1 MVFNKAKGGFMG
13 RTIRFASIVVVALTC
28 VGTWAAAPGGAA
40 PLPDVVTREGR
51 SALMV
56 DGAPYLLL
64 GAQVNN
70 SSNWPEYLKQVW
82 PAVAK
87 LGANT
92 VSVPIA
98 WEQVEPVEGR
108 FDFSFLDTLLGE
120 AREHHVR
127 LVLLWFATWKN
138 NGPNYAPAW
147 VKLDNKRF
155 PRLTRADGGL
165 LNSMSPHSAAT
176 LEADKRAFVAFMRHL
191 READP
196 QRTAILIQ
204 VQNEPGTY
212 GSPRDFGPEA
222 QRLFEQAVPAVL
234 RQRLGAKAGTWS
246 EAFGKDADEYF
257 RAWSVAKYIG
267 DVAAAGKREYALP
280 MYVNCALRDP
290 FNPGKPGGYAS
301 GGPTDNVIAI
311 YRAAAPA
318 IDIVAPDIYLKES
331 NKVARVIELYR
342 KGGPLLVPEIGNDPV
357 FARYFYDVL
366 GNQSLGIV
374 PFGIDYTGYSNFPLG
389 AKDVNEAID
398 AFGAPYRLLAP
409 MAREWAALSFQRRTW
424 GAGEPDDHSSRTLD
438 LGRWTATLSFNEWQ
452 FGQKEWFPNVK
463 DTPAWRPLSGGALL
477 AELGPD
483 EFLLAGQNVRVSF
496 GVGGGRKAN
505 GLIFD
510 VVEEG
515 RYVDGKWT
523 RVRIWNGDQSD
534 YGLNLT
540 EDARL
545 LRVKLATY

>member
-1 MVFNKAKGGFMG
+1 MR
-13 RTIRFASIVVVALTC
+13 RTIRSISSGFVSVI
-28 VGTWAAAPGGAA
+28 VGTMLCTVAGAAAPV
-40 PLPDVVTREGR
+40 PLPGVVTKEGR

-70 SSNWPEYLKQVW
+70 SSNWPEALAAVW
-82 PAVAK
+82 PAVTA

-92 VSVPIA
+92 VSVPVA

-108 FDFSFLDTLLGE
+108 FDFSFLDTLLGA
-120 AREHHVR
+120 AREHEVR

-147 VKLDNKRF
+147 VKLDGQRF
-155 PRLTRADGGL
+155 PRLVTADGKV
-165 LNSMSPHSAAT
+165 LNSLSPHSAAT

-196 QRTAILIQ
+196 QRTAILVQ

-212 GSPRDFGPEA
+212 GSARDFGPEA
-222 QRLFEQAVPAVL
+222 QRLFERPVPPEL
-234 RQRLGAKAGTWS
+234 RRRLGAKAGSWS
-246 EAFGKDADEYF
+246 DAFGKDADEYF
-257 RAWSVAKYIG
+257 HAWSIAKYIG
-267 DVAAAGKREYALP
+267 DIAAAGKREYALP

-290 FNPGKPGGYAS
+290 FNPGKAGDYAS
-301 GGPTDNVIAI
+301 GGPTDNVIGI

-318 IDIVAPDIYLKES
+318 IDIVAPDIYIKES

-357 FARYFYDVL
+357 FARYFYDVI
-366 GNQSLGIV
+366 GNQALGIV
-374 PFGIDYTGYSNFPLG
+374 PFGIDFTGYSNFPLG
-389 AKDVNEAID
+389 AKNVSEAIE

-409 MAREWAALSFQRRTW
+409 MARQWAALSFQHRVW
-424 GAGEPDDHSSRTLD
+424 GAGEPDDHSKRTLD
-438 LGRWTATLSFNEWQ
+438 LGRWSATLSFGEWQ

-463 DTPAWRPLSGGALL
+463 DQPSWRPLSGGALL
-477 AELGPD
+477 AELAPD
-483 EFLLAGQNVRVSF
+483 EYLLTGQNVRVSF
-496 GVGGGRKAN
+496 GIGAGRKAN
-505 GLIFD
+505 GLIYDF
-510 VVEEG
+510 VEEG
-515 RYVDGKWT
+515 RYVKGRWT
-523 RVRIWNGDQSD
+523 RIRLWNGDQTD

-540 EDARL
+540 EDPRI

>member
-1 MVFNKAKGGFMG
+1 MRV
-13 RTIRFASIVVVALTC
+13 TIRFASIAVCVFTC
-28 VGTWAAAPGGAA
+28 VGTWAAAPAGS
-40 PLPDVVTREGR
+40 PPVPSVVTRDGR

-56 DGAPYLLL
+56 DGAPYLVL

-70 SSNWPEYLKQVW
+70 SSNWPATLEDVW
-82 PAVAK
+82 PAVSK

-98 WEQVEPVEGR
+98 WEQIEPVEGK

-120 AREHHVR
+120 AREHRVR

-147 VKLDNKRF
+147 VKLDGKRF
-155 PRLTRADGGL
+155 PRLIKADGGV

-176 LEADKRAFVAFMRHL
+176 LEADQRAFVAFMRHL

-196 QRTAILIQ
+196 QHTVILVQ

-212 GSPRDFGPEA
+212 GSARDFGAEA
-222 QRLFEQAVPAVL
+222 QRLFRQPVPAEL
-234 RQRLGAKAGTWS
+234 RKRLGAKAGTWS

-257 RAWSVAKYIG
+257 HAWSVAKYIG
-267 DVAAAGKREYALP
+267 AVAAAGKREYALP

-290 FNPGKPGGYAS
+290 FNPGKAGDYAS
-301 GGPTDNVIAI
+301 GGPTDNVIEI
-311 YRAAAPA
+311 YRVAAPA
-318 IDIVAPDIYLKES
+318 IDIVAPDIYMKES
-331 NKVARVIELYR
+331 SKVARVIELYR

-366 GNQSLGIV
+366 GSQALGIV

-409 MAREWAALSFQRRTW
+409 MAREWAGLSAERKVW

-438 LGRWTATLSFNEWQ
+438 LGRWTATLAFGEWQ

-463 DTPAWRPLSGGALL
+463 DKPAWRPLSGGAVL
-477 AELGPD
+477 AQLGPD

-496 GVGGGRKAN
+496 GVGGGRRAN
-505 GLIFD
+505 GLIYD

-545 LRVKLATY
+545 LHVKLATY

>member
-1 MVFNKAKGGFMG
+1 MRPK
-13 RTIRFASIVVVALTC
+13 IRPASMAASALLSA
-28 VGTWAAAPGGAA
+28 VSWAAAPV
-40 PLPDVVTREGR
+40 PPIPSVVTRDGR

-70 SSNWPEYLKQVW
+70 SSNWPGYLPDVW
-82 PAVAK
+82 PAVST

-98 WEQVEPVEGR
+98 WEQIEPVEGK
-108 FDFSFLDTLLGE
+108 FDFAFLDELLGE
-120 AREHHVR
+120 AREAKVR

-147 VKLDNKRF
+147 VKLDGKRF
-155 PRLTRADGGL
+155 PRLVTADGKV

-191 READP
+191 EAVDP
-196 QRTAILIQ
+196 QRTAIMVQ

-222 QRLFEQAVPAVL
+222 QRLFRQAVPAGL
-234 RQRLGAKAGTWS
+234 RKALGAKAGSWS
-246 EAFGKDADEYF
+246 AAFGKDADEF
-257 RAWSVAKYIG
+257 FHAWSVAKFIG

-290 FNPGKPGGYAS
+290 FDPGKAGAYAS
-301 GGPTDNVIAI
+301 GGPTDNVIGI

-318 IDIVAPDIYLKES
+318 IDIVAPDIYIKES

-357 FARYFYDVL
+357 FARYFYDVV
-366 GNQSLGIV
+366 GNQAIGIV

-389 AKDVNEAID
+389 AKNVNDAIE
-398 AFGAPYRLLAP
+398 AFGAPYKLLAP
-409 MAREWAALSFQRRTW
+409 MAREWATLSFEHEVW

-438 LGRWTATLSFNEWQ
+438 LGRWTATLSFGEWQ
-452 FGQKEWFPNVK
+452 FGQKELFPNVK
-463 DTPAWRPLSGGALL
+463 DEPEWRPLTGGALL
-477 AELGPD
+477 AELAPD
-483 EFLLAGQNVRVSF
+483 EYLLAGQFVRVSF
-496 GVGGGRKAN
+496 GVGGGRKAI
-505 GLIFD
+505 GIIYDF
-510 VVEEG
+510 VEEG
-515 RYVDGKWT
+515 RYVNGRWT
-523 RVRIWNGDQSD
+523 RTRLWNGDQTD

-540 EDARL
+540 DAPRL

>member
-1 MVFNKAKGGFMG
+1 M
-13 RTIRFASIVVVALTC
+13 RLTIRIASIAVAALTC
-28 VGTWAAAPGGAA
+28 VGTAATTPVIGTAPM
-40 PLPDVVTREGR
+40 PVVVTRDGR

-70 SSNWPEYLKQVW
+70 SSSWPASLDAVW
-82 PAVAK
+82 PAVTK

-92 VSVPIA
+92 VSAPIA
-98 WEQVEPVEGR
+98 WEQIEPVEGR
-108 FDFSFLDTLLGE
+108 FDFSFLDTLLGA

-147 VKLDNKRF
+147 VKLDGKRF
-155 PRLTRADGGL
+155 PRLTRADGKV
-165 LNSMSPHSAAT
+165 LNSMSPHASAT

-191 READP
+191 RDADA
-196 QRTAILIQ
+196 QRTAILVQ

-212 GSPRDFGPEA
+212 GSPRDFGLDA
-222 QRLFEQAVPAVL
+222 QRLFERPVPAEL
-234 RQRLGAKAGTWS
+234 RKLFNVTGSWS
-246 EAFGKDADEYF
+246 GAFGKDADEYF
-257 RAWSVAKYIG
+257 QAWSVAKYIG
-267 DVAAAGKREYALP
+267 DIAAAGKQEYALP

-290 FNPGKPGGYAS
+290 FNPGKAGGYAS
-301 GGPTDNVIAI
+301 GGPTDNVLGI

-318 IDIVAPDIYLKES
+318 IDIVGPDIYIKES

-357 FARYFYDVL
+357 FARYFYDIV
-366 GNQSLGIV
+366 GNQALGIV

-389 AKDVNEAID
+389 ARDVNEAID
-398 AFGAPYRLLAP
+398 AFAVPYRLLAP
-409 MAREWAALSFQRRTW
+409 MAREWAKLSYESRVW
-424 GAGEPDDHSSRTLD
+424 GAGEPDDHANRTLD

-463 DTPAWRPLSGGALL
+463 DKPAWRPLSGGALL

-483 EFLLAGQNVRVSF
+483 EYLLAGQNVRVSF
-496 GVGGGRKAN
+496 GVGSGRNAN
-505 GLIFD
+505 GLIYDF
-510 VVEEG
+510 VEEG
-515 RYVDGKWT
+515 RYVAGKWT
-523 RVRIWNGDQSD
+523 RIRLWNGDQTD

>member
-1 MVFNKAKGGFMG
+1 MR
-13 RTIRFASIVVVALTC
+13 RTIRFTFIVVAALSC
-28 VGTWAAAPGGAA
+28 VGVPAAAPGSAA
-40 PLPDVVTREGR
+40 PMPAVVTRDGR
-51 SALMV
+51 SALMI
-56 DGAPYLLL
+56 DGAPYLVL

-70 SSNWPEYLKQVW
+70 SSNWPDYLGKVW

-98 WEQVEPVEGR
+98 WEQVEPVEGQ

-147 VKLDNKRF
+147 VKLDGKRF
-155 PRLTRADGGL
+155 PRLLKADGTA

-176 LEADKRAFVAFMRHL
+176 LDADRRAFVAFMRHL
-191 READP
+191 RQADP
-196 QRTAILIQ
+196 QHTAIMVQ

-222 QRLFEQAVPAVL
+222 QRLFNRPVAPELARRMKVT
-234 RQRLGAKAGTWS
+234 GTWS

-257 RAWSVAKYIG
+257 HAWSVAKFIG
-267 DVAAAGKREYALP
+267 EVAAAGKKEYALP

-290 FNPGKPGGYAS
+290 FHPGKAGSYAS
-301 GGPTDNVIAI
+301 GGPTDNVIEI
-311 YRAAAPA
+311 YHAAAPA
-318 IDIVAPDIYLKES
+318 IDIVAPDIYMKES
-331 NKVARVIELYR
+331 QKVARIIELYR

-366 GNQSLGIV
+366 GNQALGIV
-374 PFGIDYTGYSNFPLG
+374 PFGIDYTGYSNYPLG

-409 MAREWAALSFQRRTW
+409 MAREWARASFERRTW
-424 GAGEPDDHSSRTLD
+424 GAGEPDDHASRTLD
-438 LGRWTATLSFNEWQ
+438 LGRWTATLSFDEWQ
-452 FGQKEWFPNVK
+452 FGMKEWFPDLK
-463 DTPAWRPLSGGALL
+463 DNPSWRPLSGGALL

-496 GVGGGRKAN
+496 GVGGDRHAN
-505 GLIFD
+505 GVIFD

-515 RYVDGKWT
+515 SYVNGKWT
-523 RVRIWNGDQSD
+523 RIRIWNGDQSD

-540 EDARL
+540 EDSRL

>member
-1 MVFNKAKGGFMG
+1 MSP
-13 RTIRFASIVVVALTC
+13 TLRFVSIVLVALC
-28 VGTWAAAPGGAA
+28 GIGSAAAAP
-40 PLPDVVTREGR
+40 PLPALVTQDGR

-56 DGAPYLLL
+56 DGAPYLVL

-70 SSNWPEYLKQVW
+70 SSAWPAYLEKVW

-98 WEQVEPVEGR
+98 WEQVEPVEGA
-108 FDFSFLDTLLGE
+108 FDFSFLDRLLVE
-120 AREHHVR
+120 AREHQVR

-147 VKLDNKRF
+147 VKLDGRRF
-155 PRLTRADGGL
+155 PRLVTADGRV

-176 LEADKRAFVAFMRHL
+176 LEADRRAFVAFMRHL
-191 READP
+191 RDVDA
-196 QRTAILIQ
+196 QRTVILIQ

-212 GSPRDFGPEA
+212 GSARDFGPEA
-222 QRLFEQAVPAVL
+222 QRLFRQAVPAEL
-234 RQRLGAKAGTWS
+234 RRKLGAKAGTWS
-246 EAFGKDADEYF
+246 AAFGKDADEYF
-257 RAWSVAKYIG
+257 HAWSVASYIG
-267 DVAAAGKREYALP
+267 AVAAAGKREYALP

-290 FNPGKPGGYAS
+290 FTPGKAGDYAS
-301 GGPTDNVIAI
+301 GGPTDNVIGI

-318 IDIVAPDIYLKES
+318 IDIVAPDIYIKAS

-357 FARYFYDVL
+357 FARYVYDVL
-366 GNQSLGIV
+366 GNQAIGIV
-374 PFGIDYTGYSNFPLG
+374 PFGIDYTGYSNYPLG
-389 AKDVNEAID
+389 ALDVNEAIE
-398 AFGAPYRLLAP
+398 AFGAPYRRLAP
-409 MAREWAALSFQRRTW
+409 IAHEWARLAFEHRVW
-424 GAGEPDDHSSRTLD
+424 GAGEPDDHGSRTFD
-438 LGRWTATLSFNEWQ
+438 LGRWTATLSFQEWQ
-452 FGQKEWFPNVK
+452 FGQKEWFPDVR
-463 DTPAWRPLSGGALL
+463 DTPHWRPLSGGALL

-483 EFLLAGQNVRVSF
+483 EYLLTGQNVRVSF
-496 GVGGGRKAN
+496 GVGQGRKAN
-505 GLIFD
+505 GPIFD

-523 RVRIWNGDQSD
+523 RTRLWNGDQTD

-540 EDARL
+540 EDPRV
-545 LRVKLATY
+545 LRVKLSTY